1 MRASEEAVALPRQLQ
16 GLSQE
21 TVMLGPLCPSLLW
34 YESHHLPT
42 QVRKDTGLL
51 CPTLLIVLS
60 DGSRRLLRVWL
71 STVPCR
77 SPRHQPEKEVLWA
90 PAGLAPW
97 GLKQASISGTRA
109 ETWTPPGL
117 QT

>member
-51 CPTLLIVLS
+51 SALHFSLS
-60 DGSRRLLRVWL
+60 YQMALEDS
-71 STVPCR
+71 
-77 SPRHQPEKEVLWA
+77 
-90 PAGLAPW
+90 
-97 GLKQASISGTRA
+97 
-109 ETWTPPGL
+109 
-117 QT
+117 